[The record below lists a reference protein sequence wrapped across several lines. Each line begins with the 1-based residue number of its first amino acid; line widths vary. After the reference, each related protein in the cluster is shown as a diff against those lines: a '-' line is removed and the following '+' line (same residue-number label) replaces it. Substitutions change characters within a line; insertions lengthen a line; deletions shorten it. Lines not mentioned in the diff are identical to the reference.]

1 MSTRDSLAWPESHSA
16 WQEGWRFV
24 EELKIVTVICDS
36 AHSVAKIMGEEGG
49 SRGKGRWVH
58 FPSSP
63 LGSPLGSPSGSG
75 VEKKTLHSSVTL
87 GQPQLTNSK
96 EVNGNRDSDYYKT
109 DGSCRWHTQGGVLRR
124 KCFLSKEATSW
135 KQAWRPHVR
144 QPRWVV
150 LVSRVRVTASALYEG

>member
-1 MSTRDSLAWPESHSA
+1 M
-16 WQEGWRFV
+16 

-36 AHSVAKIMGEEGG
+36 VHSVVKIMGEEGG
-49 SRGKGRWVH
+49 SRRKGRWVH

-75 VEKKTLHSSVTL
+75 VEKKNLHSSVTL

-109 DGSCRWHTQGGVLRR
+109 DGSCR
-124 KCFLSKEATSW
+124 
-135 KQAWRPHVR
+135 
-144 QPRWVV
+144 
-150 LVSRVRVTASALYEG
+150 